1 MLVQE
6 FLEVS
11 AERTPDKVALICA
24 GQRLTYRQ
32 VEEDANRVANGLL
45 AAGVQRGDR
54 VAVWLPNSVEAV
66 LAIFGILKA
75 GATFVVV
82 NMTTKPDKLAYVLD
96 NCQAKALFAPG
107 RQVEAVV
114 NVMASVPSLT
124 LAVLCEQD
132 ADEGAALHSNL
143 QSFPALL
150 AAASAERPAVPCI
163 DVDLAC
169 LIYTSGS
176 TGDPKGVMST
186 HANVAFAASSII
198 TYLENV
204 LDDIVINV
212 LPLSFDYGL
221 YQLLMTFK
229 FGGTLVLERSFVY
242 PAATLKR
249 IEEERVTGLPG
260 VPTLFAMLLQMDL
273 SRFDLSS
280 LRYLTN
286 TAAALPV
293 EHIQRLR
300 DTFPWAKLYSMY
312 GLTECK
318 RTLYLPPEELDR
330 RPGSVG
336 IAIPGTEVWIE
347 DEAGRRVG
355 PGEVGELVVRGSH
368 VMQGYWQ
375 DPATTADR
383 YRSGRYPAERLYYT
397 GDLFKMDEEGFL
409 YFVARKDD
417 IIKTRGEK
425 VAPKEVE
432 SVLYR
437 LPGVVEAA
445 VIGVPDALL
454 GEAVKAFVVCAPDVG
469 LSERDVLRHCAQYL
483 EDFAMPK
490 QVEFCAS
497 LPKMESGKI
506 YKRALQ

>member
-1 MLVQE
+1 MLVHE
-6 FLEVS
+6 FLENS
-11 AERTPDKVALICA
+11 AKRTPEKVALICA

-32 VEEDANRVANGLL
+32 VDAEANRVANGLL
-45 AAGVQRGDR
+45 AAGIQRGDR
-54 VAVWLPNSVEAV
+54 VVIWLPNSVEAV

-75 GATFVVV
+75 GATFVVL
-82 NMTTKPDKLAYVLD
+82 NTTTKPDKLAYVLN
-96 NCQAKALFAPG
+96 NCQAKGLFAPG
-107 RQVEAVV
+107 RQAKEV
-114 NVMASVPSLT
+114 ASLMELVSSLRFG
-124 LAVLCEQD
+124 VLCD
-132 ADEGAALHSNL
+132 KGADEGIAHHRNL
-143 QSFPALL
+143 QSLPVML
-150 AAASAERPAVPCI
+150 AEASPEHSERPCI
-163 DVDLAC
+163 DIDLAC

-198 TYLENV
+198 EYLENV
-204 LDDIVINV
+204 PDDIVINV

-229 FGGTLVLERSFVY
+229 LGGTLVLERSFTY

-249 IEEERVTGLPG
+249 IAEERVTGLPG

-300 DTFPWAKLYSMY
+300 DAFPWAKLYSMY

-318 RTLYLPPEELDR
+318 RTLYLPPEELSR

-347 DEAGRRVG
+347 DKAGQRLS
-355 PGEVGELVVRGSH
+355 PGEVGELVVRGAH

-375 DPATTADR
+375 DPKATAER
-383 YRSGRYPAERLYYT
+383 YRPGRYPAERLLYT
-397 GDLFKMDEEGFL
+397 GDLFKADEEGFL

-432 SVLYR
+432 SVLYQ

-454 GEAVKAFVVCAPDVG
+454 GEAVKAFVVCVPDVN
-469 LSERDVLRHCAQYL
+469 LAEHDVLRHCAQHL
-483 EDFAMPK
+483 EDFAVPK
-490 QVEFCAS
+490 QVEFRAS
-497 LPKMESGKI
+497 FLKTESGKI
-506 YKRALQ
+506 QKRALR

>member
-1 MLVQE
+1 MLVHE
-6 FLEVS
+6 FLENS
-11 AERTPDKVALICA
+11 AKRTPDKAALICA

-32 VEEDANRVANGLL
+32 VDEDANRVANGLL

-82 NMTTKPDKLAYVLD
+82 NTTTKVDKLVYVLN

-107 RQVEAVV
+107 RQAEVV
-114 NVMASVPSLT
+114 AGVMASVPSLT
-124 LAVLCEQD
+124 FGVLCEQD
-132 ADEGAALHSNL
+132 ADAMPHSNVKP
-143 QSFPALL
+143 FPVLL
-150 AAASAERPAVPCI
+150 AAASPERPATPCI

-204 LDDIVINV
+204 PDDIVINV

-300 DTFPWAKLYSMY
+300 DAFPWAKLYSMY

-318 RTLYLPPEELDR
+318 RTLYLPPAELDR

-347 DEAGRRVG
+347 DGAGRRVG

-375 DPATTADR
+375 DPATTVDR
-383 YRSGRYPAERLYYT
+383 YRPGRYPAERLFYT
-397 GDLFKMDEEGFL
+397 GDLFKMDDEGFL

-454 GEAVKAFVVCAPDVG
+454 GEAVKAFLVCAPDAN
-469 LSERDVLRHCAQYL
+469 LTERDVLRHCAQHL
-483 EDFAMPK
+483 EDFAVPK
-490 QVEFCAS
+490 QVEFRTS
-497 LPKMESGKI
+497 FPRTESGKTQ
-506 YKRALQ
+506 KRDLR

>member
-1 MLVQE
+1 MLVHE
-6 FLEVS
+6 FLENS
-11 AERTPDKVALICA
+11 ATRTPDKVALICS
-24 GQRLTYRQ
+24 GQRLTYQQ
-32 VEEDANRVANGLL
+32 VDVDANRVANGLL

-82 NMTTKPDKLAYVLD
+82 NTTTKPDKLAYVLN

-107 RQVEAVV
+107 RQTETIVE
-114 NVMASVPSLT
+114 VMSSVPSLT
-124 LAVLCEQD
+124 LGVLCEQD
-132 ADEGAALHSNL
+132 ADEGAALHSNV

-150 AAASAERPAVPCI
+150 AAASPERPANSCI

-186 HANVAFAASSII
+186 QANVAFAASSII

-204 LDDIVINV
+204 PDDIVINV

-229 FGGTLVLERSFVY
+229 FGGTLVLERSFAY

-249 IEEERVTGLPG
+249 ITEERVTGLPG
-260 VPTLFAMLLQMDL
+260 VPTLFALLLQMDL

-280 LRYLTN
+280 LRYVTN

-293 EHIQRLR
+293 EHIEQLR

-347 DEAGRRVG
+347 DEAGQRLG

-375 DPATTADR
+375 NEAATAKC
-383 YRSGRYPAERLYYT
+383 YRTGRYPAERMLYT
-397 GDLFKMDEEGFL
+397 GDLFRMDEEGFL

-454 GEAVKAFVVCAPDVG
+454 GEAVKAFVVCAPDAG
-469 LSERDVLRHCAQYL
+469 LTERDVLRHCAQNL
-483 EDFAMPK
+483 EDFAVPK
-490 QVEFCAS
+490 QVEFRTS
-497 LPKMESGKI
+497 FSKTESGKI
-506 YKRALQ
+506 QKRDLR